1 MFENFLLCF
10 VSVLLIV
17 TQYNIWVVKTQLE
30 SLKETLKKLSIEK
43 FKFML
48 YGTETRSLRDDPY
61 FL

>member
-30 SLKETLKKLSIEK
+30 SLKETLNKLDLSE
-43 FKFML
+43 
-48 YGTETRSLRDDPY
+48 
-61 FL
+61 